1 MNIYLINQKNKDKIG
16 DIKKGVGKMDRNI
29 DVTEGKYISN
39 LVRQA
44 CNARS
49 DQKTASRTLERID
62 AEQERSRKA
71 FTDKQD
77 AEYEQAQKEFME
89 AEKIYTDCVAELADI
104 IICYPEL
111 HILEKLKEA
120 FKRTEEKERTD
131 EKHQGRRLI
140 ETLEEIVNE
149 TFKEIDKQVGER

>member
-77 AEYEQAQKEFME
+77 AEYEQGTER
-89 AEKIYTDCVAELADI
+89 IYGSRKNI
-104 IICYPEL
+104 Y
-111 HILEKLKEA
+111 
-120 FKRTEEKERTD
+120 
-131 EKHQGRRLI
+131 RLCSRI
-140 ETLEEIVNE
+140 S
-149 TFKEIDKQVGER
+149 